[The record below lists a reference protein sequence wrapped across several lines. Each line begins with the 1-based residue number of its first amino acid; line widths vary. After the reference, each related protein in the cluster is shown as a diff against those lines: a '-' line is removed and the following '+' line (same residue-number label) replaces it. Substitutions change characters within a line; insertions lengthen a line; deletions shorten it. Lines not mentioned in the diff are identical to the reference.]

1 LTRYNEF
8 GGAPRNFLTRNALP
22 VVPDV
27 GVYRINGTGRD
38 TYISMDNGGNFL
50 HYAADKQ
57 PLRGTIGFG
66 DRRFNSKPKINPS
79 YETKKISYYCNGTGR
94 DNYIA

>member
-1 LTRYNEF
+1 MTRYNEF
-8 GGAPRNFLTRNALP
+8 GGAPRNFITRNALP

-50 HYAADKQ
+50 
-57 PLRGTIGFG
+57 
-66 DRRFNSKPKINPS
+66 
-79 YETKKISYYCNGTGR
+79 
-94 DNYIA
+94 